1 MAKEPK
7 WMLTAGL
14 ALKIYLADFLMA
26 TKYSDNFKGI
36 LVTEHKIRSS
46 HIHEAPEH
54 FKLKGRQVYSIHV
67 VSTSPTTT
75 VQHLWGNRAAVKSP
89 AAIHV
94 RQERHLATTPGLASS
109 PHALGSW
116 EKYAP
121 PPLSLS
127 ESPTRLYA
135 VKHAETVF

>member
-109 PHALGSW
+109 PPEKCLGLMGKICTSSFVSFR
-116 EKYAP
+116 K
-121 PPLSLS
+121 SNQVVC
-127 ESPTRLYA
+127 R
-135 VKHAETVF
+135 ETC